1 MESEKVNFPIALM
14 CKVLKLSRSGYYGWM
29 KRQPSPRHQENAI
42 LSAQIQQ
49 IHDESRQTYG
59 SPRIHASLVA
69 RGFQV
74 SRQRVVWLMGQLGI
88 CAQAKRPF
96 QVTIDSE
103 HDGSIAPNILDRT
116 FTTEEPD
123 QAWVAD
129 ITYISTREG
138 WLYLGR
144 HY

>member
-1 MESEKVNFPIALM
+1 M
-14 CKVLKLSRSGYYGWM
+14 CKVLKLSRSGYYAWV

-42 LSAQIQQ
+42 LSDQIQQ
-49 IHDESRQTYG
+49 IHDASRQTYG

-74 SRQRVVWLMGQLGI
+74 SRQRVVRLMAKLGI

-96 QVTIDSE
+96 KVTTDSR
-103 HDGSIAPNILDRT
+103 HDWPIASNILDRT
-116 FTTEEPD
+116 FMNEEPD

-129 ITYISTREG
+129 ITYTFATMWRIFLSC
-138 WLYLGR
+138 LLPCY
-144 HY
+144 